1 MTLLLVSAAGL
12 AAWVY
17 LIGFRGGFW
26 RLTEQDRDLAP
37 ANALAPVG
45 AHVVAIIPAR
55 DEAEVIAKSLDSL
68 LAQDFSGKLDIIL
81 VDDESSDG
89 TAEVARTAARARGAE
104 ARLTALATSGLA
116 KGWTG
121 KLAAMQRGFDHVR
134 ALPQQ
139 PDFVLF
145 CDADIAFDPPALE
158 RLVTGAL
165 ARGAALTTLMV
176 KLRCES
182 LAERLFVPAFVFF
195 FQMLYPFRWVNDPK
209 GETAAA
215 AGGVMLVRPEALAR
229 AGGLAAIRDALIDD
243 CALGALMKKQGPI
256 WLGLTQAVRSLR
268 AYPRFSDV
276 EQMVTRSAYAEL
288 HYSPLR
294 LIGAVLGMA
303 VVYLAPPLLLFAD
316 PPAAGFGLLAYLLM
330 IHAYTPSLR
339 FHGVSPAFAFALPLV
354 ACCYTWFTVESAIQH
369 MSGRGGQWKG
379 RYQASSS
386 RDANERRAGDGTL
399 RDVLG
404 KDP

>member
-1 MTLLLVSAAGL
+1 MTVLLLSL
-12 AAWVY
+12 ASLAVWAY
-17 LIGFRGGFW
+17 LIGFRGAFW
-26 RLTEQDRDLAP
+26 RLAEHDRALPPPGAP
-37 ANALAPVG
+37 APVG
-45 AHVVAIIPAR
+45 VHVTAIIPAR
-55 DEAEVIAKSLDSL
+55 DEAEVIRESLGSL
-68 LAQDFSGKLDIIL
+68 FAQDFSGSLDIVL

-89 TAEVARTAARARGAE
+89 TAGLARAAAASCGAE
-104 ARLTALATSGLA
+104 ARLTVLAASAPA

-165 ARGAALTTLMV
+165 ARGAVLTTLMV

-195 FQMLYPFRWVNDPK
+195 FQMLYPFAWVNDPSRK
-209 GETAAA
+209 TAAA
-215 AGGVMLVRPEALAR
+215 AGGVMLIRPEALAR

-256 WLGLTQAVRSLR
+256 WLGLTQIVHSLR
-268 AYPRFSDV
+268 AYPRFSDI
-276 EQMVTRSAYAEL
+276 ERMVTRSAYAEL

-294 LIGAVLGMA
+294 LAGAVLGMG
-303 VVYLAPPLLLFAD
+303 VVYLAPPFLLFAA
-316 PPAAGFGLLAYLLM
+316 PPAAGFGLVAYLLM
-330 IHAYTPSLR
+330 VQAYMPSLR
-339 FHGVSPAFAFALPLV
+339 FYGVSRAYAFALPLI
-354 ACCYTWFTVESAIQH
+354 AACYTWFTIKSAIEH
-369 MSGRGGQWKG
+369 ISGRGGAWKG
-379 RYQASSS
+379 RYQAPSLK
-386 RDANERRAGDGTL
+386 ECE
-399 RDVLG
+399 
-404 KDP
+404 